1 MEIIRRKILLENSI
15 DRMTGSTY
23 GVLTATTFNISI
35 FLTQK
40 FDDMG
45 LFTDMPFIQ
54 TSPLLTTPP
63 ADFIGI
69 GRPTGVTIGMYYNG
83 ESTVTGSTDDGNL
96 IEVQSY
102 IINPLNSKPSF
113 SSGINMADDIEFTF
127 DGVDSISNNV
137 VNYTLGAN
145 PNDITD
151 TGIHYSTYLNE
162 YVDNIDP
169 ETGDNDRYKKTTF
182 NYKTN
187 GRTEF
192 NTSLSAITKEEEFL
206 GIVFPQ
212 EVQNEVFIERGGE
225 DIFEKHMVMAEI
237 KTVDDIS
244 EFRNGYLINKNV

>member
-1 MEIIRRKILLENSI
+1 
-15 DRMTGSTY
+15 
-23 GVLTATTFNISI
+23 
-35 FLTQK
+35 
-40 FDDMG
+40 
-45 LFTDMPFIQ
+45 
-54 TSPLLTTPP
+54 
-63 ADFIGI
+63 
-69 GRPTGVTIGMYYNG
+69 MYYNG

-212 EVQNEVFIERGGE
+212 EVQSDVFIERGGE
-225 DIFEKHMVMAEI
+225 DIFEKHMVLAEI